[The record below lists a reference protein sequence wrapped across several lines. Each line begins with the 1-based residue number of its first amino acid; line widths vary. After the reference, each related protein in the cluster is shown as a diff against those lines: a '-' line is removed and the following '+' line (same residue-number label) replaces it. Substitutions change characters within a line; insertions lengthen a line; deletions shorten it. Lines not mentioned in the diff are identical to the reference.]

1 MKYVL
6 APHSYHLSLITYL
19 RKDDPFLDL
28 KLFSKDEL
36 NKYVHLSVSEDA
48 LIYLIKNHH
57 YSYEEAKTYL
67 ADIAYVN
74 EGTDNKTKFL
84 LSLKK
89 ELLDN
94 NLLVA
99 PISFVKKTD
108 EIDVYGYSKHDSE
121 LSYLLNSL
129 GLKPNFIHNDTAKKE
144 EIINTFERIE
154 EEVYFVLNEI
164 ATLLDNGVSIK
175 DIFILNRNKEYNYY
189 LNKFA
194 PRFGYKLNINNSDI
208 FYSLGALKE
217 FLKLYKENKDLD
229 VSLDTLK
236 DLLKDDPIYI
246 DIKTIVAESFIKKF
260 TFEEQLDYLINKFKE
275 RDVPVKKFDNAV
287 KVINNPTFL
296 NGKYVFVIGF
306 AQGVYPRSYKDDKF
320 LNNFEL
326 NSINRLNAKDK
337 TKLDSEQLIDFFNS
351 DNTFVFSFSNH
362 SLTSNYYPSPIS
374 KRRELNK
381 TTPKLADSFYSEDVI
396 KLIYSDLKDLNH
408 FYKEYP
414 ENFKKLNG
422 VMDINY
428 NSYSNSYQ
436 YKARVYDHSSK
447 IKLSTSSL
455 ELYSKCPFKYYLDRI
470 LKVDE
475 DDETYFIDVG
485 NLAHHLFEHM
495 REENFGFEKEFA
507 AKTNDLELKPSQKYI
522 LNHNIKAQIKT
533 AIDAIKKREH
543 YYLNP
548 KVYNELRVKYNIDNN
563 TYIDGVID
571 NLVTIDNSHF
581 ICVDYKTGNTKFDES
596 KLKYGLSTQLPTYS
610 LLVSS
615 DERFKD
621 LSIAGLYIN
630 NVLTTKIQIEQKE
643 DELIPSYLKLNGKT
657 IADLD
662 TALKLDSSLGDS
674 KSSFINGLAI
684 KKDGCSLR
692 DSSSL
697 VSKETFDE
705 YKNITLNLF
714 KEMNSNLRNNNFDI
728 HPYFKNERDNGC
740 QYCPYKDIC
749 YVRKDQYKLI
759 DQEENEDDE

>member
-6 APHSYHLSLITYL
+6 APHSYHLSLLTYL

-28 KLFSKDEL
+28 KLFSKEEL
-36 NKYVHLSVSEDA
+36 NKYVHYSVSEEA
-48 LIYLIKNHH
+48 LIYLIKKYH
-57 YSYEEAKTYL
+57 YTYEEAKAYIEDL
-67 ADIAYVN
+67 VYVN

-84 LSLKK
+84 LSLKN

-94 NLLVA
+94 NLLIA
-99 PISFVKKTD
+99 PIGFTKKSD
-108 EIDVYGYSKHDSE
+108 EIDIYGYSDQDSE
-121 LSYLLNSL
+121 LLFILKSL
-129 GLKPNFIHNDTAKKE
+129 GLTPNYISNNAINKE
-144 EIINTFERIE
+144 ETINYFERIE
-154 EEVYFVLNEI
+154 EETYFVLNEI
-164 ATLLDNGVSIK
+164 AALLDKGISIK
-175 DIFILNRNKEYNYY
+175 DIYILNRNKEYNYY

-194 PRFGYKLNINNSDI
+194 PRFGYKLNINSGAN
-208 FYSLGALKE
+208 FYSLGAVKE
-217 FLKLYKENKDLD
+217 FLKIYKSSSDLAE
-229 VSLDTLK
+229 SLEALK
-236 DLLKDDPIYI
+236 ELLKDDPLYL
-246 DIKTIVAESFIKKF
+246 DIEGIVRDSSISEFS
-260 TFEEQLDYLINKFKE
+260 FEEQLDYLVNKFKE
-275 RDVPVKKFDNAV
+275 KEVPIKKFDNAV

-296 NGKYVFVIGF
+296 MGKYVFVIGF
-306 AQGVYPRSYKDDKF
+306 AQGVYPRSYKDDRF

-326 NSINRLNAKDK
+326 SSINRLNAKDK
-337 TKLDSEQLIDFFNS
+337 TKLDDSQLNVFFNS
-351 DNTFVFSFSNH
+351 DNSFVFTFSNH
-362 SLTSNYYPSPIS
+362 SLTSNYYPSPIA
-374 KRRELNK
+374 KRREMTEAK
-381 TTPKLADSFYSEDVI
+381 PKLADFFYSDDVI

-408 FYKEYP
+408 FYKEEP
-414 ENFKKLNG
+414 ENYKKLNG
-422 VMDINY
+422 VVDVNY

-436 YKARVYDHSSK
+436 YKARVFDHSSK

-455 ELYSKCPFKYYLDRI
+455 ELCSICPFKYYLDRV

-495 REENFGFEKEFA
+495 REENFDFDRDFDENTK
-507 AKTNDLELKPSQKYI
+507 DLTLKPSQKYI
-522 LNHNIKAQIKT
+522 LNHNIRGQIKT

-548 KVYNELRVKYNIDNN
+548 TIYNELRVKYNIDNN
-563 TYIDGVID
+563 TFIDGVID
-571 NLVTIDNSHF
+571 NLVTIDKTHF
-581 ICVDYKTGNTKFDES
+581 ICVDYKTGNTKFDDS

-662 TALKLDSSLGDS
+662 TAIKLDSTLGDS
-674 KSSFINGLAI
+674 KSSFINGLTV

-705 YKNITLNLF
+705 YKTITLNLF
-714 KEMNSNLRNNNFDI
+714 KEMNNNLRNNNFDI
-728 HPYFKNERDNGC
+728 HPYYKNERDNGC

-749 YVRKDQYKLI
+749 YVRKDQFKLI
-759 DQEENEDDE
+759 DQEDKEDDE